1 MGQVE
6 RAHPNTEPGRGERH
20 NVVSAGGPSRESHTV
35 AAPVANYAR
44 VSEPGSAR
52 NYYRPS
58 GTRPSISIGS
68 RSRAIRNLAPVP
80 FDPRHSIRK
89 LLTPARCPLKNEHA
103 RVSVIEMQS
112 DPSSPTIR
120 ERANRT
126 LQFFPRRGSTGC
138 RTVNECADE
147 LSSRLT
153 LTNIV
158 NPIRVPCDI
167 VLAPCNLLCRK
178 IAPRDFID

>member
-6 RAHPNTEPGRGERH
+6 QAHPNTGPGRGERH
-20 NVVSAGGPSRESHTV
+20 NVVSAGGPSRESRIV

-68 RSRAIRNLAPVP
+68 RSRAIRNLAPP
-80 FDPRHSIRK
+80 TPSRYPRHSIRK
-89 LLTPARCPLKNEHA
+89 LLTPGPLKNEHA

-126 LQFFPRRGSTGC
+126 LQFFPRRGC
-138 RTVNECADE
+138 LDC
-147 LSSRLT
+147 
-153 LTNIV
+153 
-158 NPIRVPCDI
+158 
-167 VLAPCNLLCRK
+167 
-178 IAPRDFID
+178 